1 MTIKASSY
9 HKKVKMRP
17 QTWQKKLK
25 RISATLEKARKQD
38 LSDFDF
44 FFLLIFLSLISEYIM
59 LTNQR
64 ILILIT
70 KLYKLTILISEF

>member
-1 MTIKASSY
+1 
-9 HKKVKMRP
+9 MRP

-25 RISATLEKARKQD
+25 RISATLEQARKQD

-59 LTNQR
+59 LTHQR
-64 ILILIT
+64 ILRILIT